1 VTGLVRADRLIG
13 PNKPELCDITDADL
27 MDSRGFVAGSILNV
41 GEDLSAARYE
51 LEAFLLRGDFDLSED
66 GRLIGMVGP
75 GKAAAEVSFGKLL
88 FSCWSDEW
96 SKVWRVTAGE
106 IEPNRLTLRCT
117 RQMGRVT
124 CLLEL
129 RRGPAPVELTKSRA
143 DFAEN
148 LVRLIEANLA
158 GIEVEHSTTARDG
171 QRHLSG
177 SHVRLVLK
185 DAGFAQAGV
194 TAGIA
199 TASVEFQA
207 VVDATLG
214 AGLAWLDAL
223 RRSRRLV
230 RGLIMFLPAG
240 RSATVATRVTMLRA
254 GDPAVSLYE
263 VSEQD
268 KTTTAVTPFDQ
279 GDLAD
284 NLRRAAARAI
294 WPRERGFAGA
304 ASDLV
309 DDVVR
314 LAPDLIDARQMGSA
328 IVLSIRGLEFARV
341 LVKHRRVVFGLEN
354 DKKTL
359 KDQNRSELARL
370 VNDIGLLRTTLSDD
384 RNGLIYRAQSERWL
398 ESAVRREATVIEPNI
413 DPRFVYSQVPTYRG
427 EQRTF
432 IDLLGITRAGRLV
445 IMELKVA
452 EDPDFPLQAL
462 DYWLRVD
469 WHRRRGDFQRRGYF
483 RGVEIADAA
492 PLLYLVAPLFRFH
505 ATTGLLGGSI
515 SERVPVYRIGI
526 NEDWRSGIRVLL
538 RERLNA
544 G

>member
-1 VTGLVRADRLIG
+1 
-13 PNKPELCDITDADL
+13 
-27 MDSRGFVAGSILNV
+27 M
-41 GEDLSAARYE
+41 
-51 LEAFLLRGDFDLSED
+51 
-66 GRLIGMVGP
+66 
-75 GKAAAEVSFGKLL
+75 
-88 FSCWSDEW
+88 
-96 SKVWRVTAGE
+96 
-106 IEPNRLTLRCT
+106 
-117 RQMGRVT
+117 
-124 CLLEL
+124 
-129 RRGPAPVELTKSRA
+129 
-143 DFAEN
+143 
-148 LVRLIEANLA
+148 
-158 GIEVEHSTTARDG
+158 
-171 QRHLSG
+171 
-177 SHVRLVLK
+177 
-185 DAGFAQAGV
+185 
-194 TAGIA
+194 
-199 TASVEFQA
+199 
-207 VVDATLG
+207 
-214 AGLAWLDAL
+214 
-223 RRSRRLV
+223 
-230 RGLIMFLPAG
+230 
-240 RSATVATRVTMLRA
+240 
-254 GDPAVSLYE
+254 
-263 VSEQD
+263 
-268 KTTTAVTPFDQ
+268 
-279 GDLAD
+279 
-284 NLRRAAARAI
+284 
-294 WPRERGFAGA
+294 
-304 ASDLV
+304 
-309 DDVVR
+309 
-314 LAPDLIDARQMGSA
+314 
-328 IVLSIRGLEFARV
+328 
-341 LVKHRRVVFGLEN
+341 LVKQRRVVFGLEN
-354 DKKTL
+354 EKRTL
-359 KDQNRSELARL
+359 KDQNGDELARL

>member
-1 VTGLVRADRLIG
+1 MSGAALDIG
-13 PNKPELCDITDADL
+13 
-27 MDSRGFVAGSILNV
+27 R
-41 GEDLSAARYE
+41 DLSAARYE
-51 LEAFLLRGDFDLSED
+51 LEAFLLRGDFELSED
-66 GRLIGMVGP
+66 GRLVGTVEP
-75 GKAAAEVSFGKLL
+75 GQAAAEVSFGKLL
-88 FSCWSDEW
+88 LSCWSDEW

-106 IEPNRLTLRCT
+106 IEPERLILRCT

-129 RRGPAPVELTKSRA
+129 RRGAAPVELAKSRA
-143 DFAEN
+143 GFAED
-148 LVRLIEANLA
+148 LVRLIESNLT
-158 GIEVEHSTTARDG
+158 GIQVEHAATARDD

-177 SHVRLVLK
+177 THVRLVLK
-185 DAGFAQAGV
+185 DAGYAQAGV

-199 TASVEFQA
+199 TAGVESQA
-207 VVDATLG
+207 IVDATLG
-214 AGLAWLDAL
+214 AGIAWLDAL
-223 RRSRRLV
+223 RGSRSLV
-230 RGLIMFLPAG
+230 RGLMIFLPAG
-240 RSATVATRVTMLRA
+240 HSATVATRVTMLRA

-263 VSEQD
+263 VSEED
-268 KTTTAVTPFDQ
+268 KTITPVTPFDQ

-294 WPRERGFAGA
+294 WPREKGFAGA
-304 ASDLV
+304 ASDLL

-328 IVLSIRGLEFARV
+328 IILSIRGLEFARV
-341 LVKHRRVVFGLEN
+341 LVKQRRVVFGLEN
-354 DKKTL
+354 DKRTL
-359 KDQNRSELARL
+359 KDQNRAHLARL

-505 ATTGLLGGSI
+505 ATTSLLGGSI

-544 G
+544 ASGLNESRSGSFTRNPTLSPNA